1 MFFFRPGPP
10 VRPGP
15 RMRAARHMKLNHFTI
30 YYLNFLALESLFW
43 LAAGPSSPC
52 WLLCNQFDAWV
63 RRIPAEWMPSVSIH
77 RFITNNQHCSR
88 FVIRKKTEKMR
99 CSKEDLP
106 TLKWYYNRKSISS
119 SFSDSSHNV
128 HLGPYSTESVRCG
141 PRHTGPGTD
150 ISIINYLLMTARI
163 TSCSSLVHSN

>member
-43 LAAGPSSPC
+43 LAAGPASPC

-63 RRIPAEWMPSVSIH
+63 RRIPSGCQASPFTDSLQTISIVHASSLERKLRKCDVQRRRICPSWNDL
-77 RFITNNQHCSR
+77 ITG
-88 FVIRKKTEKMR
+88 
-99 CSKEDLP
+99 
-106 TLKWYYNRKSISS
+106 SISS

-141 PRHTGPGTD
+141 PRHTDPGTD